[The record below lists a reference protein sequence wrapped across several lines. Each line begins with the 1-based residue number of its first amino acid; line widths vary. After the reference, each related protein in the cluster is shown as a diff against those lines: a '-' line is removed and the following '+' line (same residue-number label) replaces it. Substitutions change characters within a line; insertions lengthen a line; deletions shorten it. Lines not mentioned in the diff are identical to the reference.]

1 MITFPA
7 HKSLAAALSLVLIGG
22 CVAPTTVEEANRQD
36 TAIATTVGALAG
48 ALIGAKVAANKDGN
62 RASAAA
68 TGAAIGALA
77 GYASGRLIEGVRN
90 DYNQA
95 YTQINQTISETD
107 TRIASMQRD
116 SALAE
121 RHIAERRSTM
131 EDIDDAED
139 VYSALQYARSY
150 ADSVYA
156 EMNQTFKGLEKQ
168 VSVLSGLTG
177 RKAILHVSDGL
188 PRTVGEDI
196 FIFVD
201 EKFRRTNARLEA
213 ATYNMSTRYRDLV
226 NRANSGDVT
235 FYTLEA
241 TGLGSHQ
248 SISADFGGTADGGS
262 LPDKH
267 QRAVGAHNSHAV

>member
-121 RHIAERRSTM
+121 RHIAERRSTIDRLVAQAKAGRQVKQQAQQM
-131 EDIDDAED
+131 LATINQDLATNKAAADEAKVDIRVLEDSIANIDTMMKSNPGDNTLRDGKSKLTQRRDNLIATLNRLNGITPLL
-139 VYSALQYARSY
+139 VAQ
-150 ADSVYA
+150 
-156 EMNQTFKGLEKQ
+156 QQ
-168 VSVLSGLTG
+168 QLST
-177 RKAILHVSDGL
+177 I
-188 PRTVGEDI
+188 
-196 FIFVD
+196 
-201 EKFRRTNARLEA
+201 
-213 ATYNMSTRYRDLV
+213 
-226 NRANSGDVT
+226 SG
-235 FYTLEA
+235 
-241 TGLGSHQ
+241 G
-248 SISADFGGTADGGS
+248 
-262 LPDKH
+262 
-267 QRAVGAHNSHAV
+267 